1 MVKRT
6 FDLTISVFLLTL
18 LTPLLLLIAVAIKLN
33 DSDPIFYK
41 QERVGQDEKHFNLYK
56 FRTMRVNAETH
67 TGPVWARPEDK
78 RITRIGLFLRRTNL
92 DELPQLW
99 NVLLGNMSLVG
110 PRPERPH
117 FVKQFRDQIP
127 RYMARHKIKSGLT
140 GWAQIQGLRGDTS
153 LEERIKYDLYYI
165 ENWTL
170 MMDIEIL
177 LATPFAF
184 KNAY

>member
-1 MVKRT
+1 
-6 FDLTISVFLLTL
+6 
-18 LTPLLLLIAVAIKLN
+18 
-33 DSDPIFYK
+33 
-41 QERVGQDEKHFNLYK
+41 
-56 FRTMRVNAETH
+56 
-67 TGPVWARPEDK
+67 
-78 RITRIGLFLRRTNL
+78 
-92 DELPQLW
+92 
-99 NVLLGNMSLVG
+99 
-110 PRPERPH
+110 
-117 FVKQFRDQIP
+117 
-127 RYMARHKIKSGLT
+127 MARHKIKSGLT